1 MPKREV
7 KEIVFDEGE
16 NQGVKSFRKQ
26 RAQKGF
32 SEVRGW
38 RFRLWVVTGGAKESA
53 RVQVSQTDHRVCK
66 EQPNDDSW
74 V

>member
-1 MPKREV
+1 MRVV

-32 SEVRGW
+32 NEVRGW
-38 RFRLWVVTGGAKESA
+38 RFQLWVVARGAKESA
-53 RVQVSQTDHRVCK
+53 RVQVS
-66 EQPNDDSW
+66 
-74 V
+74 